1 MKNGPVFF
9 VVVFFL
15 CSNVLLGQGIQKNVP
30 VTEPQTQQSLETI
43 STELEKISKSLV
55 VFNQRLNE
63 FLESLNKYKGIQL
76 SEKQQ
81 RLLFG
86 YEVLNQTE
94 QLSATLRKS
103 LIETGER
110 EATIK
115 RRLSQAEFDMRPEN
129 IDRSIQ
135 LLGTTKASEAREN
148 RRRTLETEQ
157 NDLRNL
163 LSEVQTSRVQ
173 ILDNLRQTEN
183 FARSFRQN
191 LLMQVQNAM
200 KDF

>member
-1 MKNGPVFF
+1 MKNRSFF
-9 VVVFFL
+9 FAVVFFL
-15 CSNVLLGQGIQKNVP
+15 CSSILLAQNSQKNIP
-30 VTEPQTQQSLETI
+30 ASEPQAQQSLETI
-43 STELEKISKSLV
+43 STELQNISKSLE

-63 FLESLNKYKGIQL
+63 FLASLNKYKGIQL
-76 SEKQQ
+76 SERQQ
-81 RLLFG
+81 KLLFG

-115 RRLSQAEFDMRPEN
+115 RRLSQVEFDLRPEN

-135 LLGTTKASEAREN
+135 LLGTTKAAEAREN

-163 LSEVQTSRVQ
+163 LAEVQTNRAQV
-173 ILDNLRQTEN
+173 LENLRQTEN

-191 LLMQVQNAM
+191 LFTQIQNAM
-200 KDF
+200 TDL